1 VNTEIDEI
9 TQFALTL
16 PVEQRA
22 PDGER
27 AAALTLDVR
36 YTRRGWI

>member
-1 VNTEIDEI
+1 VIKDIDEI
-9 TQFALTL
+9 TQVALTL
-16 PVEQRA
+16 AVDQR

-36 YTRRGWI
+36 DTRHGWI